1 MARKKH
7 KSSSNSS
14 SRIQAIPESMQTEN
28 EDSQEESTQP
38 NAAASTP
45 TQAPSKP
52 EPQQTTTMKTV
63 SSHQGSFFKGLML
76 ILSASLLFSFQN
88 VVTRVILSPSDLF
101 GLFPGIIL
109 QGGLDNSLLIL
120 VLRTAIVLPIMIF
133 LVAPRIHK
141 NTWTDIKDLNKPE
154 NRSRFYSSI
163 ASGVFLFVSQLCIYI
178 ALGAIPAGIAT
189 TIFFI
194 YPTITILLMWTIYKD
209 RPSAILILA
218 MLTIYIGGFMAI
230 PEAAFNLKSGQ
241 NANFILG
248 AGTAAFSGIAFAGYV
263 VMIKSAKM
271 HPAPFTIINFAIILF
286 LGFFTLLLMDWKVDP
301 TKWTELLLG
310 TLILAGINLLGYLL
324 NNSGVPIVGPAFA
337 SVIAASGP
345 AATALMG
352 FIFIAEKLSM
362 IQTLGVFL
370 VTLWVVGISIEN
382 MKRAAAAAS
391 APPKK

>member
-7 KSSSNSS
+7 NSRSSSTSP
-14 SRIQAIPESMQTEN
+14 RIPAVTENAQTEN
-28 EDSQEESTQP
+28 EESQESTQS
-38 NAAASTP
+38 NEATQTP
-45 TQAPSKP
+45 
-52 EPQQTTTMKTV
+52 PQQQTATMKTVV

-76 ILSASLLFSFQN
+76 ILCASLLFSFQN

-101 GLFPGIIL
+101 GLFPGVIL
-109 QGGLDNSLLIL
+109 QAGLDNSLLIL
-120 VLRTAIVLPIMIF
+120 VLRTAIVLPVMIF

-194 YPTITILLMWTIYKD
+194 YPTVTILLMWTIYKD

-218 MLTIYIGGFMAI
+218 MFTIYIGGFMAI
-230 PEAAFNLKSGQ
+230 PEAAFNVKSGQ
-241 NANFILG
+241 NTNFLLG
-248 AGTAAFSGIAFAGYV
+248 AGTAALSGIAFAGYV

-286 LGFFTLLLMDWKVDP
+286 LGFFTLLLMDPKVEP
-301 TKWTELLLG
+301 SKWTELLIG
-310 TLILAGINLLGYLL
+310 AVILAGINLLGYLL

-382 MKRAAAAAS
+382 MKRAAAAA
-391 APPKK
+391 PPKK